1 MPSRSLKNELA
12 HEYRADLV
20 SRPACKPVFSLYKS
34 ASAAG
39 TAVQPGIFHRLAGV
53 GVHVALSLVLVAG
66 LCTAAHAQKINV
78 VYDKQLN
85 FVQFKTFAWAPHG
98 AIAHPMLAANAV
110 GAIEQELKA
119 RGLQKVNIND
129 SPGLIIQIYGSI
141 DQDSTFYSN
150 DPLYNATGGI
160 PPFDP
165 SFSGSLLTGMY
176 GNTTVTI
183 HKGQLVVD
191 LIDAANKKL
200 VWRGMSQQNL
210 AMHNKNKLIDQVNN
224 TIAKLF
230 KQYPVK
236 AEG

>member
-1 MPSRSLKNELA
+1 MSRVRLQLA
-12 HEYRADLV
+12 FLLAII
-20 SRPACKPVFSLYKS
+20 VFC
-34 ASAAG
+34 AA
-39 TAVQPGIFHRLAGV
+39 AQ
-53 GVHVALSLVLVAG
+53 
-66 LCTAAHAQKINV
+66 AQKINV
-78 VYDKQLN
+78 VYDKQLD
-85 FVQFKTFAWAPHG
+85 FSQFKSFAWAPHG
-98 AIAHPMLAANAV
+98 AVAHPMMAANVV

-119 RGLQKVNIND
+119 RGLQKVNVD
-129 SPGLIIQIYGSI
+129 DKPGLIIEVYGSI

-150 DPLYNATGGI
+150 DPLYMATGGI

-165 SFSGSLLTGMY
+165 SFSGPMLTGMY

-191 LIDAANKKL
+191 LIDAANKNL

-210 AMHNKNKLIDQVNN
+210 AMHDKNKLVDQLNN
-224 TIAKLF
+224 AVTKMF

>member
-1 MPSRSLKNELA
+1 MPQVRVHLA
-12 HEYRADLV
+12 LALLLV
-20 SRPACKPVFSLYKS
+20 VGLG
-34 ASAAG
+34 ASAHG
-39 TAVQPGIFHRLAGV
+39 
-53 GVHVALSLVLVAG
+53 
-66 LCTAAHAQKINV
+66 QKINV
-78 VYDKQLN
+78 TYDKQLN
-85 FVQFKTFAWAPHG
+85 FAQFKTYAWAPHG
-98 AIAHPMLAANAV
+98 AVAHPMLAANVV

-119 RGLQKVNIND
+119 RGLQKVTIND
-129 SPGLIIQIYGSI
+129 NPDLIIQVYGSI

-150 DPLYNATGGI
+150 DPLYMATGGI

-165 SFSGSLLTGMY
+165 SFSGPQLTGMY

-191 LIDAANKKL
+191 LLANKKL

-210 AMHNKNKLIDQVNN
+210 AAHNPNKLVDQVN
-224 TIAKLF
+224 TAIAKMF

>member
-1 MPSRSLKNELA
+1 MSR
-12 HEYRADLV
+12 V
-20 SRPACKPVFSLYKS
+20 
-34 ASAAG
+34 
-39 TAVQPGIFHRLAGV
+39 AVHI
-53 GVHVALSLVLVAG
+53 ALSFVLVVGFCAV
-66 LCTAAHAQKINV
+66 AHGQKINV

-85 FVQFKTFAWAPHG
+85 FAQFKTFAWAPHG
-98 AIAHPMLAANAV
+98 AVAHPMLAANV
-110 GAIEQELKA
+110 IGAIEQELKA
-119 RGLQKVNIND
+119 RGLQRVNVSD

-150 DPLYNATGGI
+150 DPLYMATGGI

-191 LIDAANKKL
+191 LLDAANKKL
-200 VWRGMSQQNL
+200 VWRAMSQQNL
-210 AMHNKNKLIDQVNN
+210 DVHNKNKLIDQVNN
-224 TIAKLF
+224 TIAKMF

>member
-1 MPSRSLKNELA
+1 MSRPLKNERMRDDRVELA
-12 HEYRADLV
+12 F
-20 SRPACKPVFSLYKS
+20 RPAFQPSPLLSES
-34 ASAAG
+34 ASAGG
-39 TAVQPGIFHRLAGV
+39 TALFHQLARV
-53 GVHVALSLVLVAG
+53 GVHIALCLVLI
-66 LCTAAHAQKINV
+66 AALGVGAHGQKIDV

-85 FVQFKTFAWAPHG
+85 FAQFKTFAWAPHG
-98 AIAHPMLAANAV
+98 AVAHPLLAANVV
-110 GAIEQELKA
+110 GAIEDELKA
-119 RGLQKVNIND
+119 RGLQQVNISQN
-129 SPGLIIQIYGSI
+129 PGLVIQVYGSI

-165 SFSGSLLTGMY
+165 SFSGSLLSGMY

-191 LIDAANKKL
+191 LIDGANKKL

-210 AMHNKNKLIDQVNN
+210 EMHNKNKLIDQVNN
-224 TIAKLF
+224 AIAKMF